1 MGKERLSF
9 HLRQSLL
16 CDRGEETELL
26 TYQDITDD
34 LQVGTVEAL
43 VRTQHWSI
51 CSNFFCKRIYR
62 CLYKHENTC
71 QKCLSLAIN
80 TVTSMDFSSLPD
92 GYYNAS

>member
-34 LQVGTVEAL
+34 LQVRTVHVL
-43 VRTQHWSI
+43 VRTQHWNI
-51 CSNFFCKRIYR
+51 CSNLFRKCIYR
-62 CLYKHENTC
+62 CHYRHENTR
-71 QKCLSLAIN
+71 QKCWSLAIN
-80 TVTSMDFSSLPD
+80 TVTSLDFSSRPD
-92 GYYNAS
+92 GYYDAS